1 MSTPAK
7 PADQAPGSVTGGGG
21 GGRADGI
28 GGDPKAAKRGRRKMA
43 ARMIARSVTR
53 RRSRVAIA
61 VAAVA
66 IGATTLF
73 SLASIA
79 LDIPRQMS
87 REMRSYGANLLV
99 LPADGAEAVTP
110 EAAEAVAG
118 TISAEQLIGFAP
130 YRYFNVR
137 INEQPFLASG
147 TDLES
152 ARTVSPYW
160 HVEGAWP
167 ERAGEL
173 LIGSDVA
180 AVTALGAG
188 EAVSVV
194 VGTDAEGPVA
204 HPFTITGV
212 LSTGGSEDALVAMSL
227 ADAEA
232 LAGPGGYDVVEFSIA
247 SQPDQIAALAE
258 SINAE
263 QPGQSAQPDQ
273 SAQSA
278 QPAVRAAP
286 VKRLTQSDTYVLDML
301 QSLLVI
307 VSLIVLAL
315 TMIGVSTTMMAVVA
329 ERRTE
334 IGLRKALGASN
345 RSVVAEFMAEGMV
358 LGVVGGIGGVVIGYA
373 LAVAISDNV
382 FHRVPAFSW
391 PLAAATCAAA
401 VGVTWLANRVPVR
414 RAAEVDPAIVLRGE

>member
-1 MSTPAK
+1 
-7 PADQAPGSVTGGGG
+7 V
-21 GGRADGI
+21 
-28 GGDPKAAKRGRRKMA
+28 
-43 ARMIARSVTR
+43 V
-53 RRSRVAIA
+53 IA
-61 VAAVA
+61 VLAVA

-99 LPADGAEAVTP
+99 LPADGQQTV
-110 EAAEAVAG
+110 AAQAAAAVAESVP
-118 TISAEQLIGFAP
+118 TDQLIGFAP
-130 YRYFNVR
+130 YRYFNLR

-147 TDLES
+147 TDLTA

-160 HVEGAWP
+160 YVDGTWP
-167 ERAGEL
+167 ERSREL
-173 LIGSDVA
+173 LIGTDVA
-180 AVTALGAG
+180 AVTALAAG
-188 EAVSVV
+188 DTVSVV
-194 VGTDAEGPVA
+194 IGTDAEGPTS

-232 LAGPGGYDVVEFSIA
+232 LVGPGGYDVVEFSIA
-247 SQPDQIAALAE
+247 SRPEQIAELAQ
-258 SINAE
+258 SINA
-263 QPGQSAQPDQ
+263 DQ
-273 SAQSA
+273 TD
-278 QPAVRAAP
+278 VRAAP
-286 VKRLTQSDTYVLDML
+286 VQRLTQSDTYVLDML

-334 IGLRKALGASN
+334 IGLRKALGASG
-345 RSVVAEFMAEGMV
+345 RSIVAEFMAEGMV
-358 LGVVGGIGGVVIGYA
+358 LGVVGGVLGVGVGYS
-373 LAVAISDNV
+373 LAVAISNNV

-391 PLAAATCAAA
+391 SLAGATCVAA
-401 VGVTWLANRVPVR
+401 VGVTWLANRIAVQ
-414 RAAEVDPAIVLRGE
+414 RAADVDPAIVLRGE